1 MVATTTSAST
11 SKLAFRAGHIAS
23 GLAVLFL
30 VFDAAIKVL
39 QLAPAV
45 ESTVQLGYPA
55 EYVVILGLIELVC
68 IAVYV
73 FPRTAVLGAIL
84 LTGWFG
90 GAMATH
96 VRNGSPTFSVVFP
109 IIIGALV
116 WGGLYLRD
124 ARLRELLPFRK

>member
-1 MVATTTSAST
+1 MVTATTSAST
-11 SKLAFRAGHIAS
+11 SKLSFRAGHIVG

-30 VFDAAIKVL
+30 IFDAAIKVL
-39 QLAPAV
+39 QLAPAI
-45 ESTVQLGYPA
+45 ESTAQLGYAAQLVLPLGIA
-55 EYVVILGLIELVC
+55 ELIC

-73 FPRTAVLGAIL
+73 YPRTAVLGAIL

-96 VRNGSPTFSVVFP
+96 VRNGSPTFSIVFP